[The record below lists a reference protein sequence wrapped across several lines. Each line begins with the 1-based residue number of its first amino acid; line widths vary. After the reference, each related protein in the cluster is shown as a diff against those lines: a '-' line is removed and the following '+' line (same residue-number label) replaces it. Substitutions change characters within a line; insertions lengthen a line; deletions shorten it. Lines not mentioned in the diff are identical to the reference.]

1 MLYYSSLIK
10 TVNDSYYL
18 ERKMSTDR
26 KIGGCGMIDPG
37 LKGKVVLV
45 TGGNNPCGIGAS
57 IARNFASHGSFVFIH
72 YLCQDLTLPDEVRG
86 ESGSQKPG
94 LAFFFQQQRKNAEE
108 VIDSIREDGG
118 KAESWEG
125 DLRDPENVYLLF
137 EEAEK
142 TFGQVDILVNNATEY
157 EADTF
162 LPTEAL
168 GDGSPLWEGG
178 PAISAIHMESHDRHF
193 AVNSR
198 AAAILMT
205 KFARRIIERRTHWGR
220 IINISADCAW
230 GCPKEI
236 SYRASKYALESYS
249 RSAAAELGPYGITV
263 NIVSPGPVQSG
274 YISGDMEKALIPEI
288 PLRRIGRPEDIA
300 NAVVFF
306 ASDQAGWITGQLLF
320 VHGGHRMG
328 LGQ

>member
-1 MLYYSSLIK
+1 
-10 TVNDSYYL
+10 
-18 ERKMSTDR
+18 
-26 KIGGCGMIDPG
+26 MIDPG

-45 TGGNNPCGIGAS
+45 TGGNNPYGIGAS
-57 IARNFASHGSFVFIH
+57 IARTFASHGAPVFIH
-72 YLCQDLTLPDEVRG
+72 YFRQDLSLQEEVQG
-86 ESGSQKPG
+86 EGGSQEPG
-94 LAFFFQQQRKNAEE
+94 LAFFFEQQRKNAEE
-108 VIDSIREDGG
+108 VVDSIREDGG

-125 DLRDPENVYLLF
+125 DLRDPKNVHRLF
-137 EEAEK
+137 EQAEK

-157 EADTF
+157 QADTF
-162 LPTEAL
+162 LPPEVF
-168 GDGSPLWEGG
+168 GDSFPLWEGG
-178 PAISAIHMESHDRHF
+178 PAISTIDVESHDRHF

-198 AAAILMT
+198 ATTILMA
-205 KFARRIIERRTHWGR
+205 KFARRIIERKTHWGR

-263 NIVSPGPVQSG
+263 NVVSPGPVQSG
-274 YISGDMEKALIPEI
+274 YISFDLEKALIPEI
-288 PLRRIGRPEDIA
+288 PLRRVGHPEDIA
-300 NAVVFF
+300 NAVLFF
-306 ASDQAGWITGQLLF
+306 ASDHASWITGQLLF